1 MKLTPTQT
9 ADVLTRFDDSKR
21 AVANLMARE
30 NISVQIVDG
39 ADTASF
45 DPVSRILTIPNWNTL
60 SLDQVDLLMAHE
72 IGHALF
78 STADIYEK
86 LAKDKKSLFGYVNI
100 VEDARIERK
109 MKNAFPGLARVF
121 YNGYHQFTTDGPIF
135 KVIDRDHMLNTRTGQ
150 ATAIAKM
157 KLIDRINLYFKIG
170 AFVNV
175 PFSETE
181 RQWIERIDKCG
192 SMEQAIEIARQLHKL
207 AKETEKPEPKQPQS
221 PQKSKQKSKAQPQ
234 DDQDDESDSSD
245 DSGNDSSDDSKDDES
260 NDDSGTDESDSD
272 KSTDGDD
279 DESKSGDDESDDE
292 SGDDQDGD
300 DESKSGDDKSD
311 DEGDESKDGDK
322 SDDESDAKDGD
333 EGDEQGDKPSTDDS
347 DADDVESPE
356 TGDTDEL
363 LKKHANKPVDG
374 RIEIRHLTL
383 SPVDAE
389 TLKAR
394 TVTADQ
400 WAQDA
405 TDCMKGQ
412 YANIDS
418 TLDILSQEWDARLM
432 STASQMA
439 LEFERRKTAKQ
450 YQNARVAKTGKLNL
464 AKLSQYKFTDD
475 MFLRS
480 MSLPNGKSHGV
491 VMIIDG
497 SGSMSGCFANV
508 IDQVLLFAHFAQKV
522 NIPFEAYMFTSQT
535 AHGSRYSD
543 PLPEHKPGFNAIAL
557 DPQGSIVGLVNT
569 KSDRASFKRQVRACL
584 AMRQRFA
591 RDCQSVSYEATYAF
605 STIPYINL
613 GSTPLFTGILLA
625 ERALAR
631 MKSQHRLDKTTFI
644 VVSDGEDTS
653 SLRFETMGVDRHSGA
668 TVAKWEDIENAG
680 LVVRDTVTK
689 RNLVQVETWTDYD
702 GRQSHRCPT
711 NGALTMLLDVIKLR
725 HDSRI
730 VYLYLQSSSYG
741 YNPYSRYRR
750 RRRVAPVTCDG
761 FTSLVRAGKL
771 EAAQNVSLESVTN
784 ELKANGQYVLP
795 TDLAVADLSIILR
808 TSTLELTEDEF
819 AKLDADGLSQR
830 KIAQAF
836 TKSMV
841 KAVANRVFVNTVV
854 PHLI

>member
-1 MKLTPTQT
+1 MKLTPTKT
-9 ADVLTRFDDSKR
+9 ADILSRFDDSKR

-45 DPVSRILTIPNWNTL
+45 DPASRILTIPNWNTL

-78 STADIYEK
+78 STVDIYEK
-86 LAKDKKSLFGYVNI
+86 IAKDKKSLFGYVNI

-135 KVIDRDHMLNTRTGQ
+135 KIIDRDHMLNTRTGQ
-150 ATAIAKM
+150 PTAIASM

-175 PFSETE
+175 PFSEAE
-181 RQWIERIDKCG
+181 RQWIEKIDKCG
-192 SMEQAIEIARQLHKL
+192 SMEQGIEIARQLHKL
-207 AKETEKPEPKQPQS
+207 AKETEKPQPKPEQSQPQ
-221 PQKSKQKSKAQPQ
+221 PQKSKQKSQPQ

-245 DSGNDSSDDSKDDES
+245 DAANDSSDDSKDDES
-260 NDDSGTDESDSD
+260 NEKSGDEQSDSD
-272 KSTDGDD
+272 KSADGDD
-279 DESKSGDDESDDE
+279 QDDEKSGDSDSTEESDDE
-292 SGDDQDGD
+292 SGDDDGD

-311 DEGDESKDGDK
+311 DE
-322 SDDESDAKDGD
+322 SDDESGDDEGDKADDDAKDGD
-333 EGDEQGDKPSTDDS
+333 EGDEQGDQPSTDDS
-347 DADDVESPE
+347 DADDVDAPE

-363 LKKHANKPVDG
+363 LKKHANKPADG

-383 SPVDAE
+383 SPLDAQ
-389 TLKAR
+389 TVKDR
-394 TVTADQ
+394 TVTADA

-405 TDCMKGQ
+405 MDSMLAHD
-412 YANIDS
+412 ANINA

-432 STASQMA
+432 TTASQMA

-464 AKLSQYKFTDD
+464 TKLSQYKFTDD

-535 AHGSRYSD
+535 AHGSRYQD

-557 DPQGSIVGLVNT
+557 DAQGSIVGLINT
-569 KSDRASFKRQVRACL
+569 KSDRTSFKRQVRACL

-591 RDCQSVSYEATYAF
+591 RDCQSVNYEATYAF
-605 STIPYINL
+605 SAIPYVNL
-613 GSTPLFTGILLA
+613 GSTPLFSGILLA

-644 VVSDGEDTS
+644 VVSDGEDTN
-653 SLRFETMGVDRHSGA
+653 SLRFETVGIDQTYGT
-668 TVAKWEDIENAG
+668 TVAKWVDIENAG

-689 RNLVQVETWTDYD
+689 RNFVQVETWTNYD
-702 GRQSHRCPT
+702 GHQAHRCPA
-711 NGALTMLLDVIKLR
+711 NGALTMLLDVIKAR
-725 HDSRI
+725 YDARI
-730 VYLYLQSSSYG
+730 VYLYLQSSGYG

-750 RRRVAPVTCDG
+750 RRRAMPVTCDG
-761 FTSLVRAGKL
+761 FSSLVRAGKL
-771 EAAQNVSLESVTN
+771 EASQNISLESVTN
-784 ELKANGQYVLP
+784 DLKANGQYVLP
-795 TDLAVADLSIILR
+795 VELAVADLSIILR

-819 AKLDADGLSQR
+819 AKLDSTDLSQR
-830 KIAQAF
+830 KIAAAF
-836 TKSMV
+836 TKSM
-841 KAVANRVFVNTVV
+841 ACATFSLT
-854 PHLI
+854 PE